1 MTSLE
6 IGYFGFTDGG
16 CINNGKKNA
25 RASFCSIAI
34 DGTNKYII
42 SGLVQPNQYY
52 LDETKI
58 TFNEDGLIID
68 IKDISYTEASYIKI
82 DNTININSIIKI
94 DNNIKINPSSN
105 RGELLGLVHCFAQL
119 ICMGLNK
126 DMSNNYVEV
135 FTDSLLCVNTFNKW
149 LLTRQ
154 KNNTTHKMKNIDLI
168 SIADIF
174 FKQLK
179 LMYKSVKLLHT
190 KSHQP
195 RPDPSKGT
203 KELFIWLG
211 NKAADDN
218 CSLVL
223 K

>member
-1 MTSLE
+1 MTSPE

-25 RASFCSIAI
+25 KASFCSISI

-42 SGLVQPNQYY
+42 DGLVQPNKYY
-52 LDETKI
+52 LDEAEIVFDENGKI
-58 TFNEDGLIID
+58 IN
-68 IKDISYTEASYIKI
+68 ISTTDTPYIKI
-82 DNTININSIIKI
+82 DNA
-94 DNNIKINPSSN
+94 IKINPSSN

-119 ICMGLNK
+119 VCMGLNK
-126 DMSNNYVEV
+126 DMSNNYIEV
-135 FTDSLLCVNTFNKW
+135 YTDSLLCVNTFNKW

-168 SIADIF
+168 TIADIF

-179 LMYKSVKLLHT
+179 LMYKSAKLLHI

-195 RPDPSKGT
+195 KPDPSKGT

-211 NKAADDN
+211 NKQADEH

>member
-1 MTSLE
+1 MTSSE

-25 RASFCSIAI
+25 KASFCSIAV

-58 TFNEDGLIID
+58 TFNEDGKIID
-68 IKDISYTEASYIKI
+68 MAGMSYTENPYINF
-82 DNTININSIIKI
+82 DNT
-94 DNNIKINPSSN
+94 IKINPSSN
-105 RGELLGLVHCFAQL
+105 RGELLGLVHCFIQL
-119 ICMGLNK
+119 VCMGLNSN
-126 DMSNNYVEV
+126 MSNNYVEIY
-135 FTDSLLCVNTFNKW
+135 TDSLLCVNTFNKW

-168 SIADIF
+168 TIADIF

-179 LMYKSVKLLHT
+179 LIYKSVKLLHT

-195 RPDPSKGT
+195 KPDPSKGT
-203 KELFIWLG
+203 KDLFIWLG
-211 NKAADDN
+211 NNAADEQ
-218 CSLVL
+218 CSQVL
-223 K
+223 AN